1 MRRAFFTTA
10 FLMMASAL
18 AVSVGNARY
27 ALAAGGDP
35 EPPVTPFIDSG
46 NDLPD
51 LDARAREARAQQVRE
66 REAWPRKW
74 YGWQIVLADLA
85 TAACIAGLQE
95 GICLVPYIAAGPAI
109 HLAHGHTGRFGA
121 SLGMRFGLPGL
132 GGTIGFL
139 LANCPDRSRAGD
151 WDFCGLGN
159 VAIGTLVGMGIAA
172 GIDAAIAFTRV
183 DPNTSPE
190 PRGRP
195 TPVIEPQLSFSH
207 GGFNLGVGARF

>member
-10 FLMMASAL
+10 FLMASAAL
-18 AVSVGNARY
+18 AVSVGTARH
-27 ALAAGGDP
+27 ALAADGEP
-35 EPPVTPFIDSG
+35 EAPVTPFIDSG

-51 LDARAREARAQQVRE
+51 LDARAREARAQQARA
-66 REAWPRKW
+66 REAGPRKW
-74 YGWQIVLADLA
+74 YGWQIVLADVA
-85 TAACIAGLQE
+85 TAACFAGLQQ
-95 GICLVPYIAAGPAI
+95 GICIVPYVASGPAI

-121 SLGMRFGLPGL
+121 SLGLRFGLPGV
-132 GGTIGFL
+132 GGAIGYL
-139 LANCPDRSRAGD
+139 LADCPPKTGG

-183 DPNTSPE
+183 DPNASPE
-190 PRGRP
+190 PRARP
-195 TPVIEPQLSFSH
+195 TPVIEPQLSFGP